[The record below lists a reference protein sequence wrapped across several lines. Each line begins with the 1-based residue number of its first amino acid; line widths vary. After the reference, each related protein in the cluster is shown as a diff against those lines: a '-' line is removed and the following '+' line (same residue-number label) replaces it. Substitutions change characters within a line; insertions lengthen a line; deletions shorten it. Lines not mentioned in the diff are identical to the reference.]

1 MSVRRTET
9 RQRKQP
15 RLTAQVAD
23 AAQVRH
29 VDPPQAAPQRRRGP
43 RVPDS
48 IVAVDSALSGQTPVS
63 ATEVDAILR
72 LLGDDLVLILGGNKS
87 S

>member
-9 RQRKQP
+9 RPRKQ
-15 RLTAQVAD
+15 RGLKTRVAD
-23 AAQVRH
+23 AAQIRH

-43 RVPDS
+43 RVPDP
-48 IVAVDSALSGQTPVS
+48 IVAVDSAFSAHTPVT
-63 ATEVDAILR
+63 AAEVDAIIR
-72 LLGDDLVLILGGNKS
+72 LLGDDLDLILGGDTS